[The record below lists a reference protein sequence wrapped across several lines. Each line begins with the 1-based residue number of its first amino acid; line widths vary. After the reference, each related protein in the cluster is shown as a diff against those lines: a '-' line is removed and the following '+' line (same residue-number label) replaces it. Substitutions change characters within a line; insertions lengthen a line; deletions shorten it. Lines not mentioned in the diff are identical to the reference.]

1 MGVYILRENVGR
13 LFLSRKKKGRRE
25 PIISEEYMN
34 VEVQS
39 LNNNLSER
47 EE

>member
-1 MGVYILRENVGR
+1 MGVYILRGNVGI
-13 LFLSRKKKGRRE
+13 LFLSRKKKGRRG
-25 PIISEEYMN
+25 PIISEECMN